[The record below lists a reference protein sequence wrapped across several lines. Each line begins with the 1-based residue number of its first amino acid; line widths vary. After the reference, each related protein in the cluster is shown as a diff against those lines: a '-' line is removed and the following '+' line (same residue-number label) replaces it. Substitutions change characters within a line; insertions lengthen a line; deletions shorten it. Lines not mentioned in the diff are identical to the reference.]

1 MIWAALLILLV
12 ASGAVSAAETALF
25 SLSRQSLHDFGR
37 SAGLLR
43 RRAHRLMQQPKSV
56 LMTVLITNTAV
67 NIAIYALSF
76 VALQGLAAN
85 HPALAGAASAGVLL
99 SVIVFGEVVP
109 KAMALGNA
117 RQSAPA
123 AAGMIWALRTVLS
136 PLLWLLSVLLVDPI
150 TRLLAPATPPPDT
163 VDTQELQLL
172 VEHSARAGHINS
184 TENEMLQAIVELAEA
199 SVREVM
205 TPRVDI
211 EFIRM
216 GDDPRKA
223 FQIVKESHRRVFP
236 VCGRDLDDIRGLLYA
251 REALLTPG
259 VAIHSMVSRRA
270 GIQFVPE
277 QINLAQLVRHFH
289 DQRSHFAIV
298 VDEHG
303 GTAGLVTVDDV
314 VEWIVGGLPDSE
326 APRPAPVTERIDDD
340 TYRLAGDLSVRDWAE
355 RFAVDEIDRHIDTIG
370 GLILSKLGRLPRA
383 GDTVRIRNLVLTVE
397 AIQKRRIEWVLLRR
411 ASSESEALGAAS

>member
-1 MIWAALLILLV
+1 MIWMVLLLLLV
-12 ASGAVSAAETALF
+12 TSGTMSASETALF
-25 SLSRQSLHDFGR
+25 ALNRQSLHDFGR
-37 SAGLLR
+37 SASLLR

-56 LMTVLITNTAV
+56 LMTVLITNTGV
-67 NIAIYALSF
+67 NVAIYALSF
-76 VALQGLAAN
+76 VALQGLGDTQ
-85 HPALAGAASAGVLL
+85 PALAGIASAGVVL

-109 KAMALGNA
+109 KAVALGNPRRIA
-117 RQSAPA
+117 PPA
-123 AAGMIWALRTVLS
+123 AGVIWVLQTVLS
-136 PLLWLLSVLLVDPI
+136 PLRWLLSTLLVDPI
-150 TRLLAPATPPPDT
+150 TRLVAPSSPPPDT
-163 VDTQELQLL
+163 VDTEELQLL

-211 EFIRM
+211 EFIRA
-216 GDDPRKA
+216 GDNPRAAYQTIK
-223 FQIVKESHRRVFP
+223 QSRRRILP
-236 VCGRDLDDIRGLLYA
+236 VCGRDLDDVRGLVVA
-251 REALLTPG
+251 RDTLLTSG
-259 VAIHSMVSRRA
+259 AAIQSLVRPVH
-270 GIQFVPE
+270 FVPE

-298 VDEHG
+298 VDEYG

-326 APRPAPVTERIDDD
+326 APRTAPVSERIDDD

-370 GLILSKLGRLPRA
+370 GLILSKLGRLPRE
-383 GDTVRIRNLVLTVE
+383 GDTVRIRNLTLTVE
-397 AIQKRRIEWVLLRR
+397 AMQKRRISRVLLRR
-411 ASSESEALGAAS
+411 ARSGASALGAAS

>member
-25 SLSRQSLHDFGR
+25 ALNRQSLHDFG
-37 SAGLLR
+37 SSPSLFR
-43 RRAHRLMQQPKSV
+43 RRAHRLMQRPKSV

-67 NIAIYALSF
+67 NVAIYALSF
-76 VALQGLAAN
+76 VALQSLAAN
-85 HPALAGAASAGVLL
+85 HPAVAGAASAGVLL

-117 RQSAPA
+117 RGLAPS

-136 PLLWLLSVLLVDPI
+136 PLQWLLSTLLVDPI
-150 TRLLAPATPPPDT
+150 TRLVAPASLPPDT
-163 VDTQELQLL
+163 VDTEELQLL

-211 EFIRM
+211 EYIRT
-216 GDDPRKA
+216 GDDSRTA
-223 FQIVKESHRRVFP
+223 YQTVKQSHRRIFP
-236 VCGRDLDDIRGLLYA
+236 VCGRDLDDIRGLLLA
-251 REALLTPG
+251 RDALLTRG
-259 VAIHSMVSRRA
+259 AAIQSLVQPVR
-270 GIQFVPE
+270 FVPE

-289 DQRSHFAIV
+289 DEGSHFAIV
-298 VDEHG
+298 VDEYG

-326 APRPAPVTERIDDD
+326 APRSAPVTERIDDN

>member
-1 MIWAALLILLV
+1 MIWAALLILLFV
-12 ASGAVSAAETALF
+12 SGAVSAAETALF
-25 SLSRQSLHDFGR
+25 SLSRQSLHDFGG
-37 SAGLLR
+37 SQSLLR
-43 RRAHRLMQQPKSV
+43 RRAQRLMHNPKSV

-76 VALQGLAAN
+76 VALQSLAAK

-117 RQSAPA
+117 RQLAPA

-150 TRLLAPATPPPDT
+150 TRLLAPAMPPPDT

-184 TENEMLQAIVELAEA
+184 TENEMLQAIVELTEA

-211 EFIRM
+211 EFIRT
-216 GDDPRKA
+216 GDDPRNA
-223 FQIVKESHRRVFP
+223 FQIVKQSRRRVFP
-236 VCGRDLDDIRGLLYA
+236 VCGRDLDDIRGLLFA

-259 VAIHSMVSRRA
+259 VAIHSLVQPVR
-270 GIQFVPE
+270 FVPE

-298 VDEHG
+298 VDEYG

-326 APRPAPVTERIDDD
+326 APRAAPVTERIDDD
-340 TYRLAGDLSVRDWAE
+340 TYRLPGDLSVRDWAE
-355 RFAVDEIDRHIDTIG
+355 RFAVDEIDRHIETIG

-383 GDTVRIRNLVLTVE
+383 GDSVHIRNLTLTVE
-397 AIQKRRIEWVLLRR
+397 VMHKRRIERVLLRR
-411 ASSESEALGAAS
+411 SSSGARAEGAAS

>member
-1 MIWAALLILLV
+1 MIWAALLLLLV

-25 SLSRQSLHDFGR
+25 ALSRQSLHDFGR
-37 SAGLLR
+37 SARLLR

-76 VALQGLAAN
+76 VALQSLAAN
-85 HPALAGAASAGVLL
+85 HPALAGVASAGVLL
-99 SVIVFGEVVP
+99 SVIIFGEVVP

-117 RQSAPA
+117 RRLAPS
-123 AAGMIWALRTVLS
+123 AAGLIWALQTVLG
-136 PLLWLLSVLLVDPI
+136 PLQWFLSALLIDPI
-150 TRLLAPATPPPDT
+150 IRLVAPASPPPDT
-163 VDTQELQLL
+163 VDTEELQLL

-205 TPRVDI
+205 TPRVDM
-211 EFIRM
+211 EFIRA
-216 GDDPRKA
+216 GDDPRTA
-223 FQIVKESHRRVFP
+223 YQTVKQSHRRIFP
-236 VCGRDLDDIRGLLYA
+236 VCGRDLDDIRGLLFA
-251 REALLTPG
+251 RDALLKTG
-259 VAIHSMVSRRA
+259 AAIHSLVRPTR
-270 GIQFVPE
+270 FVPE

-289 DQRSHFAIV
+289 DERSHFAIV
-298 VDEHG
+298 VDEYG

-326 APRPAPVTERIDDD
+326 APRTAPVTERIDDD

-383 GDTVRIRNLVLTVE
+383 GDTVQIRNLTLTVE
-397 AIQKRRIEWVLLRR
+397 VMQKRRIERVLLRR
-411 ASSESEALGAAS
+411 LSNKTEAVGVAS